1 MTDELNISS
10 IETHLDGVIRK
21 HVCRHCYAGRLP
33 ATLKDSVKD
42 YVVIDCA
49 TGINDLN
56 AYGRGIVNIYL
67 YAQPINGVKNVPLL
81 QELEKAFRNA
91 MDDGRFDNEHYTV
104 AREVAYSNQ
113 DYDATYGMDFII
125 KAINLIIV

>member
-10 IETHLDGVIRK
+10 IETHLDSVIRK
-21 HVCRHCYAGRLP
+21 HITKNCYAGRLP
-33 ATLKDSVKD
+33 STLKERVQD

-67 YAQPINGVKNVPLL
+67 YAKPTNGMKNVATL
-81 QELEKAFRNA
+81 QRLEKAFRKA
-91 MDDGRFDNEHYTV
+91 MDNNEFDNEHYTV

>member
-10 IETHLDGVIRK
+10 IETHLDSVIRK
-21 HVCRHCYAGRLP
+21 HISKHCYAGRLP
-33 ATLKDSVKD
+33 STLKESVQD

-49 TGINDLN
+49 TGISDLN

-67 YAQPINGVKNVPLL
+67 YAKPTNGLKNVVTL
-81 QELEKAFRNA
+81 QKLEKAFRKA
-91 MDDGRFDNEHYTV
+91 MDNNEFDNEHYTV
-104 AREVAYSNQ
+104 AREVVYSNQ

-125 KAINLIIV
+125 KAINLIIF